1 MPLNIDFLQ
10 ILLHLLNFVILAGGL
25 SFLVYRPVR
34 KFLEDRA
41 RHFEEMEQNSIKRE
55 EETAKLQA
63 EYEKKLEDTETEL
76 SEKRKKAERELSDLS
91 AQYVKE
97 AQQKADAILLS
108 AEHEAEER
116 KDHILEAAQAE
127 ISELVLSA
135 TEKLLHST
143 VTPERNRELYD
154 EFIRLTDQSKTSEEP
169 KA

>member
-55 EETAKLQA
+55 EEAAKLQA
-63 EYEKKLEDTETEL
+63 EYEKRLGETEAEL
-76 SEKRKKAERELSDLS
+76 REQKKKAERELSELS
-91 AQYVKE
+91 ARYVKE
-97 AQQKADAILLS
+97 AQQKADAILLA

-116 KDHILEAAQAE
+116 KDHILETAQAE

-135 TEKLLHST
+135 TEKLLHNT

>member
-34 KFLEDRA
+34 KFLEERA
-41 RHFEEMEQNSIKRE
+41 RHFEEMEQNATARE
-55 EETAKLQA
+55 EETERIRA
-63 EYEKKLEDTETEL
+63 EYEKKLNDTE
-76 SEKRKKAERELSDLS
+76 SEILQKRKKAERELSELS

-97 AQQKADAILLS
+97 AQQKADALLLS
-108 AEHEAEER
+108 AEREAEER
-116 KDHILEAAQAE
+116 KEHILETAQLE

-135 TEKLLHST
+135 TEKLLHNT

-154 EFIRLTDQSKTSEEP
+154 EFIRLTDKTTTSEETQ
-169 KA
+169 A